1 MWNLQISKLENG
13 VCHKEGGEEF
23 SERVHRRQIILLV
36 IRTRGG
42 FKELVTMFRVE
53 K

>member
-1 MWNLQISKLENG
+1 MDTNTCKLKNG
-13 VCHKEGGEEF
+13 RCHKEGGEEF
-23 SERVHRRQIILLV
+23 SERVHWRKIIFLV

-42 FKELVTMFRVE
+42 FKELVTVFSVE